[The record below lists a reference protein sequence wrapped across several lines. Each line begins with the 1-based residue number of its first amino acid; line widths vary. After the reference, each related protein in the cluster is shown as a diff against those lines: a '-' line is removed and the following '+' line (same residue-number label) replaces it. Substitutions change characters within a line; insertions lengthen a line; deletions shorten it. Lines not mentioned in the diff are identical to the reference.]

1 MSELRGVLMR
11 DEFRR
16 YISAKQA
23 LRYLNALRQLGISV
37 ADPDLVP
44 SATRDANDDYLV
56 AVAHWADRLISGD
69 KDLIEQAGLGVLV
82 TTPRDALEAI
92 ERAA

>member
-1 MSELRGVLMR
+1 M
-11 DEFRR
+11 
-16 YISAKQA
+16 
-23 LRYLNALRQLGISV
+23 

-44 SATRDANDDYLV
+44 SVTRDENDGYLV
-56 AVAHWADRLISGD
+56 ALAVAHRADRLISGD